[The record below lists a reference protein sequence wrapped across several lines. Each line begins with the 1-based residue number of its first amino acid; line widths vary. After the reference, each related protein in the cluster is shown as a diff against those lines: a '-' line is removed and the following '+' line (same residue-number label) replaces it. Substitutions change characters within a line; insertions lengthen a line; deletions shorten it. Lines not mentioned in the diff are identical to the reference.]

1 MTVGNILKSIINRVS
16 TLVKNELML
25 VAGFRWLLE
34 LLAGLADFFLKF
46 FLTKYGSRPTVLA
59 LY

>member
-34 LLAGLADFFLKF
+34 LLAGLADFFLKK

>member
-34 LLAGLADFFLKF
+34 LLAGLADFFLKN